1 MTIRTKLFYI
11 TLASMLLSSLVA
23 LPVQGA
29 LSVSRIPAAKSAGG
43 ILLPA
48 RLEQA
53 GLQNALNYPTDP
65 TADIPWSGGTS
76 GVADIQAAFNNARTA
91 ENSQLGSAI
100 PMLTLPGQTEWVG
113 SFEEYTTFIGLK
125 KYRELENE
133 FLPKERFERKYAK
146 V

>member
-11 TLASMLLSSLVA
+11 IVASLLLSSLVA

-29 LSVSRIPAAKSAGG
+29 SSVSRMPAAKSAGG

-65 TADIPWSGGTS
+65 TADIPWSGGTN
-76 GVADIQAAFNNARTA
+76 GVADIQAAFNNARTV
-91 ENSQLGSAI
+91 ENSQLGSSI
-100 PMLTLPGQTEWVG
+100 PMLTLPGQTEWNSMSDGQKALWLINRERIDRGVPP
-113 SFEEYTTFIGLK
+113 LH
-125 KYRELENE
+125 ELE
-133 FLPKERFERKYAK
+133 
-146 V
+146 